1 MDLTEDIIKKF
12 AEYKID
18 EYVLHCDGIDI
29 TFDIQ
34 AEIVTVYIE
43 QIQTIINSL
52 NEIQD
57 IYRILTKRELPILQ
71 VYELLA
77 LNLQV

>member
-12 AEYKID
+12 AEYKND

-71 VYELLA
+71 A
-77 LNLQV
+77 

>member
-12 AEYKID
+12 AEYKND
-18 EYVLHCDGIDI
+18 EYVLHCEGIYI

-71 VYELLA
+71 T
-77 LNLQV
+77 